1 MTRHEVIKDYR
12 VREILEAARTV
23 LGRFGIEGTT
33 IDRTAKEAGIGKG
46 TIYLYFQA
54 KEELVHAAIKEGIRA
69 LNAEMVRADDPS
81 LAPIERLRHL
91 IRAGFR
97 VQASNE
103 DFLRTFILGN
113 SLQIEPDSS
122 RGREYIALYRQYLD
136 WLAALIQ
143 DGIDKGAVRTID
155 PQFAATMLSEMMT
168 ASLRRRV
175 LGITSTPIEKDADK
189 VVELFLKG
197 VQTPDQ

>member
-1 MTRHEVIKDYR
+1 MTRHDVIKDYR

-54 KEELVHAAIKEGIRA
+54 KDDLVHAAIQEGIRS
-69 LNAEMVRADDPS
+69 LNAEMVRADDAT
-81 LAPIERLRHL
+81 LKPIDRLRHL
-91 IRAGFR
+91 IRVGFR

-103 DFLRTFILGN
+103 DFLKTFILGN
-113 SLQIEPDSS
+113 SLQIEPDSP
-122 RGREYIALYRQYLD
+122 RGREYVGLYRQHLD

-143 DGIDKGAVRTID
+143 DGIDKGAVRAVD

-175 LGITSTPIEKDADK
+175 LGITSTPIEEDADK

-197 VQTPDQ
+197 VQAAHS